1 MAALLF
7 LSGLLHLEVTAVP
20 TVSSGMVFR
29 GQAGGLFGQL
39 LAEGLRAY
47 FANTGAH
54 ILIISGFLVALLFT
68 APLSLAQLAV
78 QAPQWGRNAF
88 ARLNAL
94 MPKRKQ
100 DSVVQDAAKPTKTRK
115 PKSLR
120 AVIEEVLPTAEDNPS
135 AEVFSVTPP
144 TVVLPEPREVVEPEP
159 DAPVVGKVEDTGDYQ
174 LPDADELLTEPSGIL
189 ARITDEELKGQS
201 DILSKALLS
210 FGIEGRVTEVRPG
223 PVVTMYEFEPRPVPR
238 WPGL

>member
-1 MAALLF
+1 M
-7 LSGLLHLEVTAVP
+7 
-20 TVSSGMVFR
+20 
-29 GQAGGLFGQL
+29 
-39 LAEGLRAY
+39 
-47 FANTGAH
+47 
-54 ILIISGFLVALLFT
+54 ALLFT

-144 TVVLPEPREVVEPEP
+144 TVVLPEPRE
-159 DAPVVGKVEDTGDYQ
+159 
-174 LPDADELLTEPSGIL
+174 LLNRSRMRPSSAKSRTPATINC
-189 ARITDEELKGQS
+189 RM
-201 DILSKALLS
+201 
-210 FGIEGRVTEVRPG
+210 R
-223 PVVTMYEFEPRPVPR
+223 MNY
-238 WPGL
+238 